1 MKILFLDQN
10 HVILKTKLEASN
22 FTVVEDYSSPINE
35 IEKIINDF
43 DGIVI
48 RSRFPLNEAFLSKA
62 TQLKFIGRVGAGLEN
77 IDVSYAQTKN
87 IKLINAPEGNC
98 NSLAEHAVGM
108 LLSLTNK
115 IIVSNLEIREGIW
128 NREEN
133 RADEL
138 FSKTVGLIGYGNMG
152 KAFAKRLS
160 GFGVEV
166 LFYDIK
172 SGLEDNNA
180 KQVSLNDLFEKTHVL
195 SIHTPLTP
203 KTNYLI
209 NKDFI
214 ANFKKNIYLINTAR
228 GKCVNTKD
236 LVDLLKSGKIKGACL
251 DVIEYEKSSFDF
263 INKTEF
269 SNDFNYLLHS
279 EKVIL
284 TPHIAGWSIQNKK
297 NLAEIIAN
305 KIIKDFFTTIK

>member
-98 NSLAEHAVGM
+98 DSLAEHAVGM